1 MIENFDQNEIIFILT
16 VMTTSAV
23 IVGFMAG
30 LFGIGGGLI
39 MVPVLFYVFSLVG
52 IERTFVMHLAVGTSF
67 SIIIPNSIISTIT
80 HMKFKAVDFSIVKT
94 FGTFV
99 AIGVVLG
106 TIFAV
111 SLKTSSLIL
120 FFSIMTML
128 FAIYF
133 LMEKEKINP
142 IPRDINLIYRVICG
156 FLSGFLSAPMGI
168 GGGVFNTPIF
178 KMFGYPINIAIGSS
192 AAIGFLIALIGA
204 VGFAVSGTYF
214 NIVKTFGAFVVIG
227 VVLGTIFAV
236 SLKTSS
242 LVLFFSIITMF
253 FAIYFLTAKEKIN
266 PIQREINLIY
276 RVIFGFLS
284 GFLSAPMGIAG
295 GVINTPIL
303 KIFGYQVKVAIGS
316 SAAVGFLIALI
327 GAIGFAVS
335 GSYLNVNVPLS
346 LGFVNIPAFLIF
358 APITMFMAK
367 IGAKTVHKFDKKLI
381 GKLFGVYLFIISCK
395 LFYEYFS
402 F

>member
-1 MIENFDQNEIIFILT
+1 MT
-16 VMTTSAV
+16 VMAASAV
-23 IVGFMAG
+23 VVGFMAG

-52 IERTFVMHLAVGTSF
+52 IERAVVMHLAVGTSF

-80 HMKFKAVDFSIVKT
+80 HMKFKAVDFNIVKT
-94 FGTFV
+94 FGAFV

-120 FFSIMTML
+120 FFSIMTMI

-133 LMEKEKINP
+133 FMAKETINP
-142 IPRDINLIYRVICG
+142 TPRKINLIYRVICG

-168 GGGVFNTPIF
+168 GGGAINTPIL
-178 KMFGYPINIAIGSS
+178 KMFGYPI
-192 AAIGFLIALIGA
+192 
-204 VGFAVSGTYF
+204 
-214 NIVKTFGAFVVIG
+214 
-227 VVLGTIFAV
+227 
-236 SLKTSS
+236 
-242 LVLFFSIITMF
+242 
-253 FAIYFLTAKEKIN
+253 
-266 PIQREINLIY
+266 
-276 RVIFGFLS
+276 
-284 GFLSAPMGIAG
+284 
-295 GVINTPIL
+295 
-303 KIFGYQVKVAIGS
+303 KVAIGS

-335 GSYLNVNVPLS
+335 GSYLNINVPLS
-346 LGFVNIPAFLIF
+346 LGFISVPAFLIF
-358 APITMFMAK
+358 VPITTFTAK
-367 IGAKTVHKFDKKLI
+367 IGAKTVHKFDKRLI
-381 GKLFGVYLFIISCK
+381 GKLLGIYLFIISCK